1 VAERPIFVPARSDRE
16 LVEELYFDFDWHS
29 GLAPV
34 QKEKNIRNL
43 HAAAAS
49 AGYKPLLEVSSKSG
63 QKVGRHLSA
72 FHLTVHDSNFGDAPL
87 ESVFQGSK
95 VFERGGP
102 YTDLYKADARTAKTD
117 ARLKQSGRLIAFSL
131 ASRDFPLEPKTAF
144 YDWLYINAIFPHREW
159 LARLRGFAGFTDI
172 EFNPAKSINCQARS
186 CALFVALLNR
196 NLLDGAVQSP
206 SAFLSLLTRHS
217 YHPDLKLAK
226 ISA

>member
-1 VAERPIFVPARSDRE
+1 VAERPIFVPARKDRE
-16 LVEELYFDFDWHS
+16 LVEEIYFDFDWNP
-29 GLAPV
+29 GFAPV
-34 QKEKNIRNL
+34 QKEKNIYNL
-43 HAAAAS
+43 HAAAAK
-49 AGYKPLLEVSSKSG
+49 AGYQPLLEVSTRSS

-72 FHLTVHDSNFGDAPL
+72 FHLTVHDSHFGDAPL

-131 ASRDFPLEPKTAF
+131 ADRDFPLEPKTAF
-144 YDWLYINAIFPHREW
+144 YDWLYINAIFPHRDW
-159 LARLRGFAGFTDI
+159 LARLRGYAGFTDI

-186 CALFVALLNR
+186 CALFVALLSR
-196 NLLDGAVQSP
+196 NLLNDAVQSP
-206 SAFLSLLTRHS
+206 FEFLRVLGEHS
-217 YHPDLKLAK
+217 YRPDSRLAK